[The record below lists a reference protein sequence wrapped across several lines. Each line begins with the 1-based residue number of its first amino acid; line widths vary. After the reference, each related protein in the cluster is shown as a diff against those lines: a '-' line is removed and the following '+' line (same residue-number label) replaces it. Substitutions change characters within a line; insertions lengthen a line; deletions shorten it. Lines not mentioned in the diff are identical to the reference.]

1 MFTGIIQETGKIR
14 RIEQKGSGKHIIIE
28 CRNLQSD
35 MEPGASVACNGIC
48 LTVTDLDKNSIRVEA
63 MEETISRT
71 TLSGW
76 QVGDFLNLERS
87 VRAGGNLDGHIVQG
101 HVDSVSAVL
110 RIEQL
115 GTSKILKIAIPDG
128 YEKFIV
134 DKGSV
139 VLNGVSLT
147 VTSLTSESFSVSLV
161 NYTIEHTNLKDLKP
175 GSKVNIEFDVIGKYI
190 ARYIDNQKNK
200 LTEER
205 LREEGF

>member
-1 MFTGIIQETGKIR
+1 
-14 RIEQKGSGKHIIIE
+14 
-28 CRNLQSD
+28 

-139 VLNGVSLT
+139 ALNGVSLT